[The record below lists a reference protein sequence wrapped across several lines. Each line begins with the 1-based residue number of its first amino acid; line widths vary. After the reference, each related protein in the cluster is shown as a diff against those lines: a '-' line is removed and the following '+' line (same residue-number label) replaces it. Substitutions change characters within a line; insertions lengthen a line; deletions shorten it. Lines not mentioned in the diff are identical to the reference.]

1 MWQGARYKYWAWLI
15 VAVFMLL
22 VSRAYA
28 WDSSSAYNTI
38 AMSYTA
44 NTTITQIINLNATQK
59 SQNSINFVVD
69 VKNGGGRPT
78 HDLSGNPLGYS
89 TQTDS
94 ATITIYRYNSAGT
107 LLGTSVSST
116 YILKNYG
123 SNAGGWSAAPGDN
136 QHPFT
141 QASVT
146 YTGSLADTAYI
157 KIEMKGTDGAWWA
170 GNYGAQWRTPTV
182 TVGSSTTNIVYNS
195 EFGVASNG
203 VQAQGWTPSY
213 GSWSACGVTS
223 GNNTCVTQQAGVTAN
238 MWGGGEDLNGGTT
251 NGAAGG
257 YSGTLTSS
265 NATQAAAGTLTP
277 GGSTNVAPAP
287 NIRPT
292 WPVINRAANQIQFGA
307 NRNPVW
313 QSWWCDNYWGCGNT
327 FNTTYLNWNQG
338 VGDGFHNYNFTY
350 MRWPGTDNG
359 VSKTIWFRVGFDD
372 NSDLRINGQ
381 WVAGGGYCGNG
392 CYRYGSYTAKPGE
405 IVKLEFWSD
414 NNGGNTYIMSVAW
427 DPDGDGVYTLLGST
441 DVGLQS
447 PTEGGGSYWYSSDI
461 TADQTTIMNSA
472 RSRVSGVQLGNR
484 IYFEEKAGSANNTV
498 TIEQTGNY
506 NLIQGLSG
514 GDAILDGT
522 GNTINI
528 KQGDVVG
535 RNLIELGVYGNSNSV
550 TIWQSRNITTGTADG
565 TESGG
570 HYAGLGINGNS
581 NTVTIKQ
588 GNEGGANSGHVGL
601 MYIKGDSNN
610 MTLRQA
616 GNGDKKAF
624 ISVDGNN
631 NSSSIY
637 QYGVGSSHYVDLIM
651 TGNGHTANVTQSGTA
666 THKATINL
674 TNAGGSSILNLT
686 QQGSVGQQYSIMQ
699 QCANLNGCSVT
710 LTQGGP

>member
-15 VAVFMLL
+15 VAVFMVL

-44 NTTITQIINLNATQK
+44 DTKITQIINLNATQK

-78 HDLSGNPLGYS
+78 HDLSGNPLAYS

-107 LLGTSVSST
+107 LLGTSVSPT

-251 NGAAGG
+251 SGTAGG

-292 WPVINRAANQIQFGA
+292 WPVINRASNQIQFGTG
-307 NRNPVW
+307 RTGVW
-313 QSWWCDNYWGCGNT
+313 RSWWCDNDWGCGNT
-327 FNTTYLNWNQG
+327 FDTTYLNWNQS
-338 VGDGFHNYNFTY
+338 VGAGFHNYNLTY
-350 MRWPGTDNG
+350 MRWPGADNG
-359 VSKTIWFRVGFDD
+359 VSRTIWFRVGFDD
-372 NSDLRINGQ
+372 NSELRINGQ
-381 WVAGGGYCGNG
+381 WVAGGGYCGVN

-414 NNGGNTYIMSVAW
+414 DAGGNTYIMSVAW
-427 DPDGDGVYTLLGST
+427 DPDGDGVYTLLGDS
-441 DVGLQS
+441 DVGIQS
-447 PTEGGGSYWYSSDI
+447 TADGGGSYWYSSDI
-461 TADQTTIMNSA
+461 TTDQTNIVTAA
-472 RSRVSGVQLGNR
+472 RSRVNAVSGNQ
-484 IYFEEKAGSANNTV
+484 IWIEEKVGSANNTV
-498 TIEQTGNY
+498 TIEQTGN
-506 NLIQGLSG
+506 NNRIHGLGG
-514 GDAILDGT
+514 GDAIIDGQSNNIT
-522 GNTINI
+522 I
-528 KQGDVVG
+528 KQGEG
-535 RNLIELGVYGNSNSV
+535 SGKNLVEFGVYGASNTV
-550 TIWQSRNITTGTADG
+550 TIWQARNITTGVADG
-565 TESGG
+565 LESGG
-570 HYAGLGINGNS
+570 HYAGLGINGDS

-588 GNEGGANSGHVGL
+588 GNEGAANSGHVGL
-601 MYIKGDSNN
+601 IYVKGDSNN

-616 GNGDKKAF
+616 GNSDKKAF
-624 ISVDGNN
+624 ISVDGNSN
-631 NSSSIY
+631 TGSVY
-637 QYGVGSSHYVDLIM
+637 QFGQGNHYVDLALV
-651 TGNGHTANVTQSGTA
+651 GNGHTANVTQSGTG
-666 THKATINL
+666 TQRATINL
-674 TNAGGSSILNLT
+674 LNACGASNLT
-686 QQGSVGQQYSIMQ
+686 LVQQGSTGQQYSIMQ
-699 QCANLNGCSVT
+699 QCANLNGCSVSI
-710 LTQGGP
+710 TQGTGP

>member
-15 VAVFMLL
+15 VAIFMLC

-44 NTTITQIINLNATQK
+44 NTTITQIINLNSTQ
-59 SQNSINFVVD
+59 QAANSINFKVD

-89 TQTDS
+89 SQTDS

-107 LLGTSVSST
+107 LLGSSVSQT
-116 YILKNYG
+116 YTLYNYG

-146 YTGSLADTAYI
+146 YNGSLAGVAYI

-203 VQAQGWTPSY
+203 VQAQGWTPNY

-251 NGAAGG
+251 SGAAGG
-257 YSGTLTSS
+257 YSGTLTSD

-277 GGSTNVAPAP
+277 GGSSGGNAGPAP
-287 NIRPT
+287 NPRPT

-313 QSWWCDNYWGCGNT
+313 RSSWCDNYWGCGNT
-327 FNTTYLNWNQG
+327 FDTSYINWNQG
-338 VGDGFHNYNFTY
+338 TGDGFHNYNYTY

-359 VSKTIWFRVGFDD
+359 VSKTIWFRIGYDD
-372 NSDLRINGQ
+372 NHHLKINGQ
-381 WVAGGGYCGNG
+381 TVAAGPC
-392 CYRYGSYTAKPGE
+392 CQWTYGSYTAKPGE

-414 NNGGNTYIMSVAW
+414 NNGGNIYIAQVAW
-427 DPDGDGVYTLLGST
+427 DPQGDGTYELLGGS

-447 PTEGGGSYWYSSDI
+447 TAEGGGSYWYSSDI
-461 TADQTTIMNSA
+461 TTDQTNIVTAA
-472 RSRVSGVQLGNR
+472 RSRVTAVSGNQ
-484 IYFEEKAGSANNTV
+484 IWIEEKIGSSNNTV
-498 TIEQTGNY
+498 TIEQTGN
-506 NLIQGLSG
+506 NNTVQGLGG
-514 GDAILDGT
+514 GDAIIDGQSNNIT
-522 GNTINI
+522 I
-528 KQGDVVG
+528 KQGDG
-535 RNLIELGVYGNSNSV
+535 AGKNLIEFGVYGASNTV
-550 TIWQSRNITTGTADG
+550 TIWQARNITTGLTDG
-565 TESGG
+565 LESGG
-570 HYAGLGINGNS
+570 HYAGLGINGDS

-588 GNEGGANSGHVGL
+588 GNEGAANSGHVGL
-601 MYIKGDSNN
+601 IYIKGDSNN

-616 GNGDKKAF
+616 GNSDKKAF
-624 ISVDGNN
+624 IGIDGNSN
-631 NSSSIY
+631 TGNVY
-637 QYGVGSSHYVDLIM
+637 QYGTGNHYVDLAL
-651 TGNGHTANVTQSGTA
+651 TGNGHTANVTQSGTGSQR
-666 THKATINL
+666 ATINL
-674 TNAGGSSILNLT
+674 QNAGGASNLT
-686 QQGSVGQQYSIMQ
+686 LVQQGSTGQQYSIMQ
-699 QCANLNGCSVT
+699 QCANLSGCSVS
-710 LTQGGP
+710 LTQGTGP